1 MSWHEYFVDPYLQT
15 LIALALENSRDL
27 RGAVLRVEEAR
38 ALYGIQRANQFPT
51 IAAGV
56 DGSRARTP
64 ADLSITG
71 RSGISSQYQVSLG
84 LAAWELDFW
93 GRVRNLKDA
102 ALENYLATDEAR
114 RAATIGLIAEV
125 ADAYLTL
132 RELDERSM
140 LARRTIVSREESFR
154 IFTRRYEVGAIARM
168 DLVQVETLLHQ
179 AQALAAQL
187 EQARAAQAHA
197 LTLLVGS
204 PLSLLPGMCRL
215 TIGSFCLICAS
226 AFLRTC
232 CCNAPTLLPPSI
244 SCVPPMPI
252 SVPPALLFSRELP

>member
-1 MSWHEYFVDPYLQT
+1 M
-15 LIALALENSRDL
+15 R
-27 RGAVLRVEEAR
+27 
-38 ALYGIQRANQFPT
+38 
-51 IAAGV
+51 
-56 DGSRARTP
+56 
-64 ADLSITG
+64 
-71 RSGISSQYQVSLG
+71 VSLG

-204 PLSLLPGMCRL
+204 PLSLLPGDVPVDDRL
-215 TIGSFCLICAS
+215 VLPD
-226 AFLRTC
+226 LRVGLP
-232 CCNAPTLLPPSI
+232 ADLLLRVGRESCGILEKI
-244 SCVPPMPI
+244 S
-252 SVPPALLFSRELP
+252 

>member
-1 MSWHEYFVDPYLQT
+1 MSAANRRTHSASRIGWNERRRGMVAACLLLGVVVLSGCSLAPQHQTPSLPVSSAYPADTGMLAGATSVGPIAAEITWHEYFVDPYLRT
-15 LIALALENSRDL
+15 LIAQALANSRDL

-38 ALYGIQRANQFPT
+38 ATYGIQRANQFPT

-56 DGSRARTP
+56 DGSRARIP

-114 RAATIGLIAEV
+114 RAAKIGLIAEV

-132 RELDERSM
+132 LELDERSV

-179 AQALAAQL
+179 AKTLA
-187 EQARAAQAHA
+187 
-197 LTLLVGS
+197 T
-204 PLSLLPGMCRL
+204 
-215 TIGSFCLICAS
+215 
-226 AFLRTC
+226 
-232 CCNAPTLLPPSI
+232 
-244 SCVPPMPI
+244 
-252 SVPPALLFSRELP
+252 